1 MSQNRQYLSF
11 SLGGDSLAIPVE
23 QVREIIEYSPLT
35 VIPGMPP
42 FLRGLINLRGTV
54 VPVIDLQARLEKP
67 ATCIGRRTCIIIA
80 EVRYDEESI
89 MLGILVDSVSAV
101 IDMETNKI
109 DGAPPFGVEMRSD
122 FISGILNLEN
132 RFIVALD
139 LSRALSIEELSSLIS
154 LGSGVS

>member
-67 ATCIGRRTCIIIA
+67 ATIVGRRTCIIIA
-80 EVRYDEESI
+80 EVRYDDESI